1 MNKYNALAADIDGVV
16 KPVVFESTGRLHPET
31 ITLFKQIA
39 GVDSNKVCTDEKN
52 LYRYWMR
59 VVSVTLQKG
68 LARAFLVGRRRLMSN
83 NYRVPHQYS
92 TCSVNAYNDLYV
104 MSNSSNDE

>member
-1 MNKYNALAADIDGVV
+1 MNSVV

-31 ITLFKQIA
+31 IALFKQIA
-39 GVDSNKVCTDEKN
+39 GVDGTNVCLDSKN

-59 VVSVTLQKG
+59 VISVTLQKG
-68 LARAFLVGRRRLMSN
+68 LARAFLVGKNRLMSN
-83 NYRVPHQYS
+83 NYKVPSQYS
-92 TCSVNAYNDLYV
+92 TCSVNTYNDLHI